1 VSDFSG
7 LEQSFVLP
15 ALVPVEVPQSLRS
28 GGVATP
34 GTRSRSYD
42 VQLDEVSF
50 RRLHAADEI
59 HAIQKMR
66 AEIQLPGQA
75 VADPGFV
82 SREKKE
88 TGKVSSARS
97 NGMTTSSAR

>member
-1 VSDFSG
+1 MSDFSG

-15 ALVPVEVPQSLRS
+15 ALAPVDIPLPHGGLAVPAARGRS
-28 GGVATP
+28 C
-34 GTRSRSYD
+34 D

-50 RRLHAADEI
+50 RRLHAADELQ
-59 HAIQKMR
+59 AIQKMR

-75 VADPGFV
+75 MADPGFA

-88 TGKVSSARS
+88 IGTAWSVRS
-97 NGMTTSSAR
+97 NGMTTSSGR

>member
-1 VSDFSG
+1 MSDFSG

-15 ALVPVEVPQSLRS
+15 ALAPADGPQSLPS
-28 GGVATP
+28 GGIAIP
-34 GTRSRSYD
+34 GARSRSYD
-42 VQLDEVSF
+42 VQLDDVSF

-88 TGKVSSARS
+88 TGRGSSGRS
-97 NGMTTSSAR
+97 NGMTISSAR